1 MKTRT
6 NQPIYNDNGK
16 LAQDM
21 PNTSASDSGKVLGID
36 ESGKVVPVS
45 SGTKLYRHEL
55 TITYNPQEQGDLQEI
70 YLIFANTNP
79 NPYEN
84 LDNLDYWKYLIIYG
98 TLSLYGDYTYH
109 IIDIS
114 DGNEITGVATGA
126 GNNCIITEGSFTLD
140 YDSDTDVLTDTVTE
154 L

>member
-1 MKTRT
+1 MKSRT

-45 SGTKLYRHEL
+45 SGTKLYKHEL
-55 TITYNPQEQGDLQEI
+55 VIEGDDDQTTTRSIILNVISYDNKNITEYNQYDYKDNGVALMPCFDQEEGIDIYPLYIGTSSTILRIDCLIYGEVGIQTIT
-70 YLIFANTNP
+70 F
-79 NPYEN
+79 
-84 LDNLDYWKYLIIYG
+84 
-98 TLSLYGDYTYH
+98 TLS
-109 IIDIS
+109 
-114 DGNEITGVATGA
+114 
-126 GNNCIITEGSFTLD
+126 TLD
-140 YDSDTDVLTDTVTE
+140 TFTDIVTE